1 VIEIHIGTLIS
12 IASFAAAIGAA
23 LNGALAWWLRSR
35 DVAVR
40 DAQLSECHRRE
51 YRLRRD
57 LAIARR
63 HDD

>member
-12 IASFAAAIGAA
+12 IAFFGAAIGAA
-23 LNGALAWWLRSR
+23 LNGALAWWLCSR
-35 DVAVR
+35 DVAIR

-51 YRLRRD
+51 ERLLRD
-57 LAIARR
+57 LARR